1 MHKLSYHPEAVKKL
15 KRLHP
20 NDRKRIFEKLVSL
33 SQDPQNPTLD
43 VRKLVNTKS
52 SFRLR
57 TGDIRAIFEIEKESK
72 IIYIWDIDYRGS
84 IY

>member
-1 MHKLSYHPEAVKKL
+1 MHKLFYHPEALKKL

-20 NDRKRIFEKLVSL
+20 NDRKRILEKVAIL
-33 SQDPQNPTLD
+33 SQDPQNPILD
-43 VRKLVNTKS
+43 VKKLINTKN

-57 TGDIRAIFEIEKESK
+57 TGDIRAIFEINKENK

>member
-1 MHKLSYHPEAVKKL
+1 MYKLFYHPEALKKL

-20 NDRKRIFEKLVSL
+20 NDRKRILEKLVSL
-33 SQDPQNPTLD
+33 SQDPQSPILD
-43 VRKLVNTKS
+43 LRKLVNTKS

-57 TGDIRAIFEIEKESK
+57 TGDIRAIFEINKESK

>member
-1 MHKLSYHPEAVKKL
+1 MHKLFYHPEALKKL

-20 NDRKRIFEKLVSL
+20 NDRKRILKKLVSL
-33 SQDPQNPTLD
+33 SEDPQSPILD
-43 VRKLVNTKS
+43 IRKLVNTKS

-57 TGDIRAIFEIEKESK
+57 TGDIRAIFEIEKDRK

>member
-1 MHKLSYHPEAVKKL
+1 MYQLFYHPGAVKKL

-20 NDRKRIFEKLVSL
+20 NDRKRMLGKLASL
-33 SQDPQNPTLD
+33 SQDPQSPILD
-43 VRKLVNTKS
+43 MRKLVNTKN

-57 TGDIRAIFEIEKESK
+57 TGDIRAIFEINKENK

>member
-1 MHKLSYHPEAVKKL
+1 MYKLFFYPQARKQLKK
-15 KRLHP
+15 LHP
-20 NDRKRIFEKLVSL
+20 NDRKRVLAKIELLVKNPRNQSL
-33 SQDPQNPTLD
+33 NIK
-43 VRKLVNTKS
+43 KLVNTKN

-57 TGDIRAIFEIEKESK
+57 TGDVRAIFEIEIKIR

>member
-1 MHKLSYHPEAVKKL
+1 MHKLLFHPRVHKKL
-15 KRLHP
+15 KQFHP
-20 NDRKRIFEKLVSL
+20 NDRQRILRKIDALAKTPQSKALDIKKLANT
-33 SQDPQNPTLD
+33 QN
-43 VRKLVNTKS
+43 

-57 TGDIRAIFEIEKESK
+57 AGDLRAIFEIEGEEK

>member
-1 MHKLSYHPEAVKKL
+1 MHKLFYHPDALKKL

-20 NDRKRIFEKLVSL
+20 NDRKRALQKLASL
-33 SQDPQNPTLD
+33 SQDPQNPILD
-43 VRKLVNTKS
+43 AKKLASTKS

-57 TGDIRAIFEIEKESK
+57 TGDVRAIFEINKENK
-72 IIYIWDIDYRGS
+72 TIYIWDIDYRGS